1 MAPMTTVFL
10 NGELVERDAARVSA
24 FDAGFQHGVGLFET
38 MTGVVTDGGEARIV
52 GLLEHCERLAESAR
66 ILRLSDDMRAE
77 RLADACVETLERA
90 ASSGEHHLSRA
101 RVRLTVTGGDLN
113 LLETRGESNA
123 APTVMI
129 ACQPATAYPDEM
141 FERGV
146 LATIADARI
155 NPLDPFEGHKSLNY
169 WMRLRELQ
177 LAAGRGAGESLM
189 LQVSNHVS
197 GGCVSN
203 LVAIHGDRALTPIAR
218 GEEAEGGVPS
228 PVLPGVTRAMA
239 LGWLEERGLEV
250 ERRMMPV
257 GDVLDADEV
266 LLTNSSWGVLPVVRV
281 EAEPI
286 GTGEV
291 GPVARNLIE
300 RWRGRVGGG

>member
-1 MAPMTTVFL
+1 MTTVFL